1 MKFTQQYFPV
11 RNDLVI
17 GVVKVRAS
25 EHFVV
30 DIGAPLDAILGALEF
45 DGATKR
51 NKPNLQ
57 IGATVFCRVADY
69 SKHTGGRVSCL
80 NKGYN
85 TANNVVRETD
95 EGKGNDM
102 GELKEGLL
110 TFASPH
116 LHASIQK

>member
-1 MKFTQQYFPV
+1 MIRFTPQYFPT

-17 GVVKVRAS
+17 GVIKVRAS

-30 DIGAPLDAILGALEF
+30 DIGAPLDAILGALDF

-57 IGATVFCRVADY
+57 VGSTVFCRVAEY
-69 SKHTGGRVSCL
+69 SKHMGARVSCL

-85 TANNVVRETD
+85 TANNVINES
-95 EGKGNDM
+95 E
-102 GELKEGLL
+102 
-110 TFASPH
+110 
-116 LHASIQK
+116 